1 MAKNQ
6 VAITCDSCCQQTHL
20 KCGGITAKR
29 DKQLLS
35 CSNYCYYCLTSIG
48 NLSQQL
54 PFANVDNI
62 NEQDPA
68 NDDPLQN
75 MGSHGEPTI
84 KFPQKTNKKE
94 CIIAL
99 LNVNSLPSKFIAIK
113 EWLVD
118 GVFDILCI
126 QETKINSAFSNSQF
140 HVNGYNIFR
149 RDRKKGGG
157 GVIIFVRESIIAM
170 PIRMVCKFMEAIL
183 LDLTIGQTRFAL
195 IAAYKPPLLS
205 TCTVY

>member
-20 KCGGITAKR
+20 KCGRITAKR

-35 CSNYCYYCLTSIG
+35 CSNYCYYCPISIG

-113 EWLVD
+113 EWLLMA
-118 GVFDILCI
+118 FLTFCAFKKRKLTALSLIL
-126 QETKINSAFSNSQF
+126 SS
-140 HVNGYNIFR
+140 
-149 RDRKKGGG
+149 
-157 GVIIFVRESIIAM
+157 M
-170 PIRMVCKFMEAIL
+170 
-183 LDLTIGQTRFAL
+183 
-195 IAAYKPPLLS
+195 
-205 TCTVY
+205 